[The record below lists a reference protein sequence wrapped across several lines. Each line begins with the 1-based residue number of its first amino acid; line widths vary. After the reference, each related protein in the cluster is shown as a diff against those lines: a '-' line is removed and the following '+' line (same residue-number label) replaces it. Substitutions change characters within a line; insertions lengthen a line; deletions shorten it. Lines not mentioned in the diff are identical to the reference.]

1 LALELL
7 ILLPGESNS
16 MSSVVIGSLTNG
28 ARGARDPDVD
38 AGEILPDGLYQAVVE
53 DAEMARGGR
62 PGHYVVTYNLRVLG
76 PICAGQRI
84 EKTSLISEKSLGQAR
99 RELAACG
106 LELEQLSDLQDQ
118 LLEVID
124 AELDIRILNS
134 RGEMEVR
141 FLKPTGEEED
151 DD

>member
-1 LALELL
+1 
-7 ILLPGESNS
+7 
-16 MSSVVIGSLTNG
+16 MSSVAIGFRSAG
-28 ARGARDPDVD
+28 DPGVG
-38 AGEILPDGLYQAVVE
+38 AGEVLPDGLYQAIVE

-76 PICAGQRI
+76 PSCAGQRI
-84 EKTSLISEKSLGQAR
+84 EKTSLIHEKSLGQAR

-124 AELDIRILNS
+124 AELDIRVLNS
-134 RGEMEVR
+134 GGEMEVR
-141 FLKPTGEEED
+141 FLKPTGEDEDEE
-151 DD
+151 